1 MEVNISKNPLRLPIW
16 YNNNNSSIDIN
27 NVVFSGLQ
35 IPLYFDFGWKRSAV
49 NIQDNYF
56 INNKGKVTVIQVLN
70 PPFNLSNEANA
81 IDFKLINKCNYT
93 LNLFIKIFGNK
104 NIFF

>member
-1 MEVNISKNPLRLPIW
+1 MIGEKNNKIELYGKAKSEGIGLVIRGID
-16 YNNNNSSIDIN
+16 NNNNSSIDIN

-56 INNKGKVTVIQVLN
+56 INNKVRLQS
-70 PPFNLSNEANA
+70 FR
-81 IDFKLINKCNYT
+81 F
-93 LNLFIKIFGNK
+93 
-104 NIFF
+104 